1 MKKSTKWKEKCKVLF
16 IFCYS
21 ELLIFFLFLLPKV
34 LYHSFEAMKNDNI
47 NLWQAISAAPPTKLS
62 KDSANAT
69 DVPSTSSALMDMS
82 PIYVSQTEQLT
93 SNTHPSTSTP
103 LENVVESK
111 RKKLGSNVCKVC
123 LKEFSMS
130 SSARRH
136 ERSHRDFRKFFCDIC
151 STELRSERSLEN
163 HKKGVNHRRRV
174 KESQKLKNMANTF
187 EDKMADPLGGETG
200 QSETS
205 LETVISR
212 CDLCSVY
219 FPDVINFQRH
229 LSSASHLFHE
239 ESVQGN
245 AEGDNNQVDDS
256 NGDNEED
263 GQAEQPIDFSSFK
276 STEYVTCDQVDTE
289 EQQEAKVQV
298 DNETFVILK
307 TLETSPLSTPLSVN
321 NPENVENQ
329 NTPHPST
336 SS

>member
-1 MKKSTKWKEKCKVLF
+1 MNSILSYLF
-16 IFCYS
+16 
-21 ELLIFFLFLLPKV
+21 PKV
-34 LYHSFEAMKNDNI
+34 LYHSFEAMKSDNI
-47 NLWQAISAAPPTKLS
+47 NLWQAISAAPQTKIS

-93 SNTHPSTSTP
+93 PNTQPSTSTP

-111 RKKLGSNVCKVC
+111 RKKLGGKFCQVCF
-123 LKEFSMS
+123 KEFSMS

-136 ERSHRDFRKFFCDIC
+136 ERSHRDFQKFFCDIC

-174 KESQKLKNMANTF
+174 KESQKMKNMANTF
-187 EDKMADPLGGETG
+187 EDKVADPLGGETG

-205 LETVISR
+205 LEMVISQ

-219 FPDVINFQRH
+219 FPDVVNFQRH
-229 LSSASHLFHE
+229 LSSASHLFRE
-239 ESVQGN
+239 ESAQGN
-245 AEGDNNQVDDS
+245 AEEENQGDDS
-256 NGDNEED
+256 NIDNEEA

-276 STEYVTCDQVDTE
+276 STEYVTCDQIDTE

-298 DNETFVILK
+298 DSETFVISK
-307 TLETSPLSTPLSVN
+307 TIPEISPLSTPLLVN
-321 NPENVENQ
+321 NPENIENQ
-329 NTPHPST
+329 NEPHPST